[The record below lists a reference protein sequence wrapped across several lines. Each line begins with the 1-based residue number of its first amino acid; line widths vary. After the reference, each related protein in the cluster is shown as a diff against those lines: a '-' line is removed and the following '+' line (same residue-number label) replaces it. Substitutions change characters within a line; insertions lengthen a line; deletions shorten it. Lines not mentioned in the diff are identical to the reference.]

1 MASLSSLRYE
11 HRLDGAANF
20 SPSQE
25 RITMILTMNA
35 LWDIVRRDIQVLD
48 TNLAVEHKLKDMKA
62 SCIILDGVRDH
73 IIPHI
78 LGKETR

>member
-1 MASLSSLRYE
+1 
-11 HRLDGAANF
+11 
-20 SPSQE
+20 
-25 RITMILTMNA
+25 MILTMNA